1 MAKKLQHTEKKMPA
15 SIKKNRLNDI
25 IPFPEMPSRNKY
37 KSKDKNENELAA
49 SDLFSHFTADIIKED
64 VIFTR

>member
-1 MAKKLQHTEKKMPA
+1 MSKKLQHTEKKLPE
-15 SIKKNRLNDI
+15 SIKKNRWDDL
-25 IPFPEMPSRNKY
+25 IPFPEMPSSNKY
-37 KSKDKNENELAA
+37 DNKDRNENELAA

>member
-1 MAKKLQHTEKKMPA
+1 
-15 SIKKNRLNDI
+15 
-25 IPFPEMPSRNKY
+25 MPSRNKY
-37 KSKDKNENELAA
+37 KNKDKNENELAA